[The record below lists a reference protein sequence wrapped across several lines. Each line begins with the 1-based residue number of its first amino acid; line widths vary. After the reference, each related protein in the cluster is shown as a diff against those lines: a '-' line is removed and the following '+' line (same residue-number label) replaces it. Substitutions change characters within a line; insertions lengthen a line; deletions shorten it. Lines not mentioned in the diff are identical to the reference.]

1 MNLTLNDYTVELL
14 QYCAERDYCISR
26 PESWAA
32 PPPLVVDTPLHQ
44 EMVDLADEL
53 WAGTPKLVWYFLV
66 GGPGNGK
73 SEAVGAFVRRINS
86 NARAVGKDAVFVADK
101 GQGGGS
107 VAYDFEAKLP
117 KGSMW
122 LIQDV
127 SVPKSSGSDP
137 AKDLLAALDLC
148 VNPGGHFLVCA
159 NRGMLLRAT
168 RIARSEANYAWLG
181 PVLEAVDEQS
191 RESAKASTA
200 IFQKELKGKQVEIRV
215 WPLDHESVLFGQ
227 GQGNPWAEPAGSVLD
242 QILVKAVTE
251 EKWEQK
257 ACGNCRCRSVCPM
270 LGDAVWLRNDARRHS
285 TLRVLRTAEVSSG
298 QRMVL
303 REALGLVSMMLV
315 GSPSDFVEAGG
326 FTHPCEWVHKRVN
339 PATGKPSDPRALLE
353 LLAHRVYQDVF
364 GRPTPTALA
373 LDPIHQSRDG
383 WLPEALRPLG
393 PIGGVV
399 ADALLSVDQGFA
411 KQTGPL
417 RLVGATGLLPP
428 LDPALDAAWCAQHSI
443 STDGQGAEIRQI
455 GAAHQG
461 QLEQELGDLVEALE
475 NAAKSLPP
483 HADPAKAFA
492 AVYRWASAIYLRLAG
507 LALGETPVSES
518 LGNYLALLQQPNRPF
533 AAKGK
538 QLTLKDLIKST
549 SGGQAVALAPGFTAE
564 IPTLQP
570 TPLGARARSA
580 QPRWPSNDCLL
591 LNVSAGSLG
600 TLTVQLSAST
610 FVDTWRKQVL
620 GVADW
625 NIPPAIEN
633 LMHAWRDDF
642 VVTKGQFRNVPS
654 LRFNGKGR
662 LEFEF
667 ISPNEMLLRRR

>member
-1 MNLTLNDYTVELL
+1 MNVTLNDYTVELL
-14 QYCAERDYCISR
+14 QYSAERDYCISR
-26 PESWAA
+26 PDSWTA
-32 PPPLVVDTPLHQ
+32 PPPLVVNTPLHQ
-44 EMVDLADEL
+44 EMAGLADEL
-53 WAGTPKLVWYFLV
+53 WAGPSKLVWYFLV

-73 SEAVGAFVRRINS
+73 SEAVGAFVRRVNS
-86 NARAVGKDAVFVADK
+86 NARAVRKEPVFDAGK
-101 GQGGGS
+101 GEGGGS
-107 VAYDFEAKLP
+107 IAYDFQATLP

-148 VNPGGHFLVCA
+148 VNPGAHFLACA

-168 RIARSEANYAWLG
+168 RIARSEAKYAWLG
-181 PVLEAVDEQS
+181 RVLEEVDEQS
-191 RESAKASTA
+191 HESATASTA

-227 GQGNPWAEPAGSVLD
+227 GEGNPWAEPAGSVLD
-242 QILVKAVTE
+242 QVLVKAVAE
-251 EKWEQK
+251 VNWEQK
-257 ACGNCRCRSVCPM
+257 ACGNCACQSVCPM
-270 LGDAVWLRNDARRHS
+270 LGDAVWLRDDGRRRS
-285 TLRVLRTAEVSSG
+285 MLKVLRTAEVLSG
-298 QRMVL
+298 QRVVL
-303 REALGLVSMMLV
+303 REALGLVSMVLV
-315 GSPSDFVEAGG
+315 GSPSDFVEAGR
-326 FTHPCEWVHKRVN
+326 FAHPCEWVHKRVN
-339 PATGKPSDPRALLE
+339 PVSGKPKDARALLE
-353 LLAHRVYQDVF
+353 LLSHRAYQDVF

-373 LDPIHQSRDG
+373 LDLAHQRRDS

-393 PIGGVV
+393 PVGEVV
-399 ADALLSVDQGFA
+399 ADALLEVDRAFA

-417 RLVGATGLLPP
+417 RLVGATGVLPP
-428 LDPALDAAWCAQHSI
+428 LDPATDTAWCAKHSV
-443 STDGQGAEIRQI
+443 STDGQAPEIRQI

-461 QLEQELGDLVEALE
+461 QLEKELGELIEALE

-492 AVYRWASAIYLRLAG
+492 AIYRWASAIYLRLAG

-518 LGNYLALLQQPNRPF
+518 VGNYLALLQQPNRPF

-538 QLTLKDLIKST
+538 QLTLRDLMKST
-549 SGGQAVALAPGFTAE
+549 SSGQELALAPGFTAE

-570 TPLGARARSA
+570 TPLGARARST
-580 QPRWPSNDCLL
+580 QPRWPSNDCLG

-600 TLTVQLSAST
+600 ALTVQLSAST
-610 FVDTWRKQVL
+610 FVDTWRKHVL
-620 GVADW
+620 GVAEW

-642 VVTKGQFRNVPS
+642 VVTRRQFRNVSS
-654 LRFNGKGR
+654 LYFRGKEG